1 MAFPFCFWC
10 PRQLLLLIF
19 FILQGKTYRIFILKV
34 LFLSLYCVRQ
44 VRVKFYYFCFLGVY
58 SYANLNLEESRVR
71 SSAKVISSS
80 FVFKPN
86 LISAPHQWF
95 SSFWSLWA
103 PDIGIKTCMVHPCFN
118 PVVTW
123 NQPDASPSIRTAH
136 WNGSYRSF
144 TILMSL
150 SGMQ

>member
-1 MAFPFCFWC
+1 MLIEICMAFPFCFWC

-86 LISAPHQWF
+86 LISD
-95 SSFWSLWA
+95 SSSSVVFFIMKS
-103 PDIGIKTCMVHPCFN
+103 IGTGYR
-118 PVVTW
+118 
-123 NQPDASPSIRTAH
+123 NQDMH
-136 WNGSYRSF
+136 GSSMFQSSCYLKPLRCF
-144 TILMSL
+144 TINQGSTLEWL
-150 SGMQ
+150 I